1 MGILARAMRG
11 DRVDRATRSSAGRN
25 LRPRDYPRPDGTAVV
40 EHWLNQGIT
49 GHSRWIELA
58 WLSIAASLL
67 AILIRRFGRAP
78 EKKSPTPLSAAL
90 CQDLEGVHSTRLLL
104 AGSASLAVA
113 YPSPRCCVFS
123 APWHFC

>member
-1 MGILARAMRG
+1 
-11 DRVDRATRSSAGRN
+11 
-25 LRPRDYPRPDGTAVV
+25 V

-58 WLSIAASLL
+58 WLSIAVSLL
-67 AILIRRFGRAP
+67 AILISEVWPRARKEEPYAPQRGTLSGPRRRALNP
-78 EKKSPTPLSAAL
+78 
-90 CQDLEGVHSTRLLL
+90 LLL

-123 APWHFC
+123 APWHFCHQFKPGL